1 MNVYTPKKRKTFFPV
16 RLDETPPVLVI
27 LPKDTVRPDNGT
39 IRTFESF
46 VYKGPRK
53 LVRVFPNPERPW
65 ETLYLQ
71 GLTQHD
77 QKFAP
82 ANGDGILVA
91 EDYIKDLPA
100 V

>member
-1 MNVYTPKKRKTFFPV
+1 MFAYTPKKRKTFFPL
-16 RLDETPPVLVI
+16 RLDEPVPSMVI
-27 LPKDTVRPDNGT
+27 VPKDTVRPDNGT
-39 IRTFESF
+39 VRTFEP
-46 VYKGPRK
+46 VPYKGPRK

-65 ETLYLQ
+65 ETIYLQ
-71 GLTQHD
+71 SLIQHD

-91 EDYIKDLPA
+91 EEYIKDLPP

>member
-1 MNVYTPKKRKTFFPV
+1 MSTPKKRKIFFPL
-16 RLDETPPVLVI
+16 RLDEPEPALVI
-27 LPKDTVRPDNGT
+27 MPKDTVRPDNGT
-39 IRTFESF
+39 VRTFEPV

-53 LVRVFPNPERPW
+53 LVRVFPHPERPW

-71 GLTQHD
+71 TLSQHD

-91 EDYIKDLPA
+91 EEYISDLPA
-100 V
+100 I